1 MIFLILLLAPLPVL
15 ADGRLSTWLYDVL
28 IDGASI
34 RAALGTRQA
43 GVSVHRKSDDAQG
56 KIVQRSTNSWFL
68 SYSTKPTYFS
78 IDNTGITF
86 IFNISSFDADQQEI
100 ANDTFVD
107 LGTRV
112 SGVFYYFV
120 PTVFYE
126 WGDYYSGTYA
136 RLGVGL
142 GLGLAKF
149 SGDVALTSTADDEI
163 VTQTQGRTRFKP
175 AAGVMAELSWKH
187 WSLALEAAGPNY
199 QSDEYETNVE
209 DVSLNLGYRLM
220 F

>member
-1 MIFLILLLAPLPVL
+1 MPILVLILLLVPVPVL
-15 ADGRLSTWLYDVL
+15 ADDRISSRLYDVF

-34 RAALGTRQA
+34 RLALGTRQA
-43 GVSVHRKSDDAQG
+43 GISVKRISDDAQG

-107 LGTRV
+107 LGTKMR
-112 SGVFYYFV
+112 GEFYYFV

-126 WGDYYSGTYA
+126 WGDYYTGTYA
-136 RLGVGL
+136 RLGIGMGL
-142 GLGLAKF
+142 GL
-149 SGDVALTSTADDEI
+149 
-163 VTQTQGRTRFKP
+163 
-175 AAGVMAELSWKH
+175 
-187 WSLALEAAGPNY
+187 PN
-199 QSDEYETNVE
+199 SV
-209 DVSLNLGYRLM
+209 VISH
-220 F
+220 